1 MGAARRLLPDGLLRA
16 DDLPA
21 RARHAGAAATG
32 PGRGGCREETETQ
45 DLALVALGSVKKAST
60 DTVVL
65 KKVVLS
71 GSPFKVRSKLATVR
85 HMFYEPRD
93 VLVRLVRASHG

>member
-1 MGAARRLLPDGLLRA
+1 M
-16 DDLPA
+16 
-21 RARHAGAAATG
+21 
-32 PGRGGCREETETQ
+32 
-45 DLALVALGSVKKAST
+45 ALGSVKKAST

-93 VLVRLVRASHG
+93 VLVRLARASHG

>member
-1 MGAARRLLPDGLLRA
+1 M
-16 DDLPA
+16 
-21 RARHAGAAATG
+21 
-32 PGRGGCREETETQ
+32 
-45 DLALVALGSVKKAST
+45 ALGAVKKVST

-93 VLVRLVRASHG
+93 VMVELTELSQG

>member
-1 MGAARRLLPDGLLRA
+1 M
-16 DDLPA
+16 
-21 RARHAGAAATG
+21 
-32 PGRGGCREETETQ
+32 
-45 DLALVALGSVKKAST
+45 ALVALGAVKKAST

-65 KKVVLS
+65 KKIVLS

-93 VLVRLVRASHG
+93 VMVRQAGGAQA

>member
-1 MGAARRLLPDGLLRA
+1 M
-16 DDLPA
+16 
-21 RARHAGAAATG
+21 
-32 PGRGGCREETETQ
+32 
-45 DLALVALGSVKKAST
+45 ALGSVKKAST

-93 VLVRLVRASHG
+93 VLVRLARASHGKCIFNEQLTMNDEVRMALYKRVFPKLCTEEEIAGVF

>member
-1 MGAARRLLPDGLLRA
+1 M
-16 DDLPA
+16 
-21 RARHAGAAATG
+21 
-32 PGRGGCREETETQ
+32 
-45 DLALVALGSVKKAST
+45 ALGAVKKAST

-65 KKVVLS
+65 KKIVLS

-93 VLVRLVRASHG
+93 VLVPLAEAAQT